1 MEISILKVNKVHFI
15 LCKLLLRP
23 INFFFPKLFMNK
35 LLLQEFLFGSFR
47 FLSFI
52 RINTP
57 FVPVHSE
64 CVVYYRMNI
73 VGIDPCGAKS
83 SLFLSEYIFQI
94 SSMPLILE
102 VMKYILEE
110 KNLF

>member
-1 MEISILKVNKVHFI
+1 MEISILKVNKVHYI
-15 LCKLLLRP
+15 LCKLLLSP

-35 LLLQEFLFGSFR
+35 LLLQELFGSFR

-57 FVPVHSE
+57 FVTVRSE

-73 VGIDPCGAKS
+73 VGIVPCGAKS
-83 SLFLSEYIFQI
+83 SPFLSEYVFQMN
-94 SSMPLILE
+94 STALILE